1 MKIKI
6 TEHLKKIVV
15 LFFLLIPNS
24 LSADFFEDIT
34 SKIIDNPKRLS
45 YGVSV
50 TDANKDGNFDFIVT
64 GFGYVNLALS
74 YDKGKLIN
82 IINQKKFSDEFRRTI
97 GVAACDIDKDGY
109 EEIYFLNTD
118 TYSGTKKYSDRLI
131 DLEKDKYIDLFEIK
145 ENQRD
150 LNLTAGRSVVC
161 VDRNGDGNY
170 GVYVA
175 NYGGPTRFYEYTD
188 NIIVDKSVKLNLAK
202 ITGGRAV
209 VAGHIISDKIDVFA
223 ANERGA
229 NFLYKNN
236 EGKFLDVAN
245 EYRVQDILQNGRGTA
260 LTDIYYRGRLD
271 ILNGN
276 WGGFHR
282 AYVLKD
288 NIFEDIAKPP
298 FDEPSRI
305 RTVISADLDNDGYD
319 EVFMNNIG
327 EPNKLFKILDNGL
340 IEQIPLDVGL
350 EPNGYGTGAAVADI
364 DNDGILELL
373 VSHGE
378 SFDQPLS
385 LYKAKIGPNRKYLR
399 IKPLN
404 RYGAPARGATV
415 TLISNLR
422 KHSKT
427 IDAGSGYLCQM
438 EPIAHYGIREKEKNI
453 KIQSYTLNHILEKSK
468 FCNKEID
475 LLDIDTEGTD
485 YKVLLGLNFEKYKP
499 KLICVEIYNK
509 DIKDDKIYKLL
520 TNKGYSLI
528 WSNIFSHLFK
538 IS

>member
-6 TEHLKKIVV
+6 INYLEKLVV

-24 LSADFFEDIT
+24 LNADFFEDIT
-34 SKIIDNPKRLS
+34 SQIVENPKRLS

-50 TDANKDGNFDFIVT
+50 TDVNQDGNFDFIVT
-64 GFGYVNLALS
+64 GFGYLNLALS
-74 YDKGKLIN
+74 YENGKLIN
-82 IINQKKFSDEFRRTI
+82 IVNQKKFSDEFRSTI
-97 GVAACDIDKDGY
+97 GVAACDIDRDGY

-131 DLEKDKYIDLFEIK
+131 DLEKGKFIDLFEIEK
-145 ENQRD
+145 NQKD

-175 NYGGPTRFYEYTD
+175 NYGGPTRYYEYND
-188 NIIVDKSVKLNLAK
+188 DILVDKSVQLNLAK
-202 ITGGRAV
+202 VTGGRAV

-236 EGKFLDVAN
+236 KGKFLDVAY
-245 EYRVQDILQNGRGTA
+245 EYRVQDVLQNGRGTA
-260 LTDIYYRGRLD
+260 LSDIYYRGRLD

-282 AYVLKD
+282 AYVLKND
-288 NIFEDIAKPP
+288 IFEDIAKPP

-319 EVFMNNIG
+319 EVFLNNIG
-327 EPNKLFKILDNGL
+327 EPNKLFRILENGL
-340 IEQIPLDVGL
+340 IKQIPLDVGL
-350 EPNGYGTGAAVADI
+350 EPDGYGTGAAVADI
-364 DNDGILELL
+364 DNDGVLELL

-378 SFDQPLS
+378 SWDQPLS
-385 LYKAKIGPNRKYLR
+385 LYKAKVDPDNKYLR

-404 RYGAPARGATV
+404 QYGAPARGATV

-427 IDAGSGYLCQM
+427 IDSGSGYLCQM
-438 EPIAHYGIREKEKNI
+438 EPVAHYGIRKNEKDI
-453 KIQSYTLNHILEKSK
+453 KIQIKWTNGKTKTISVKELNQTITLNQ
-468 FCNKEID
+468 
-475 LLDIDTEGTD
+475 
-485 YKVLLGLNFEKYKP
+485 
-499 KLICVEIYNK
+499 
-509 DIKDDKIYKLL
+509 
-520 TNKGYSLI
+520 
-528 WSNIFSHLFK
+528 
-538 IS
+538 